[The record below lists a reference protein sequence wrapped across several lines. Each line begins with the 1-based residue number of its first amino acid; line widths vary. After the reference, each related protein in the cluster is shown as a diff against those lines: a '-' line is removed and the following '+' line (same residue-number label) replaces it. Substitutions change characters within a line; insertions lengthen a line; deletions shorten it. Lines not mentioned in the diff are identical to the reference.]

1 VYDLAAGAAVSAMIV
16 PHSLAMA
23 ILAGLPP
30 VYGLY
35 SSWVCFPMF
44 CGRVCVG
51 VSCVSCVCC
60 VCGVV
65 SRAEEDVLS
74 ALSCGG
80 SWCGTSLSLD

>member
-35 SSWVCFPMF
+35 SSWVCFPCF
-44 CGRVCVG
+44 VFVCV
-51 VSCVSCVCC
+51 CVC
-60 VCGVV
+60 VCFFVCLFVCLFVFGVIV
-65 SRAEEDVLS
+65 V
-74 ALSCGG
+74 
-80 SWCGTSLSLD
+80 